1 MESMVAGFP
10 LSLVH
15 FTLIHQLVELS
26 TSGGK
31 SISAVASRMT
41 VGAERFSP
49 LTCILSLIM
58 GEKLMNGEYGDW
70 IPECPSLP

>member
-1 MESMVAGFP
+1 
-10 LSLVH
+10 
-15 FTLIHQLVELS
+15 
-26 TSGGK
+26 
-31 SISAVASRMT
+31 MT